1 MTHTPSRGAT
11 NLVTMDMNPVEGCR
25 CHSCQT
31 RRHSQDYGRAAIFY
45 AIEAGYKAQ
54 EEDEFYKRARSAAKL
69 AAHYA
74 ILDLEGDV

>member
-1 MTHTPSRGAT
+1 MSK
-11 NLVTMDMNPVEGCR
+11 LYVTMDMNPVEGCR

-54 EEDEFYKRARSAAKL
+54 E
-69 AAHYA
+69 AH
-74 ILDLEGDV
+74 ITSWMN